1 MMVTSSDLPSSRTCG
16 IGRSISWPKKSP
28 ISVPVKL
35 SMAMM
40 GCARSVADD
49 SRFSFSSSFFRVSV
63 RRLRWL
69 MSGLVGNCRRFRLQA
84 W

>member
-1 MMVTSSDLPSSRTCG
+1 
-16 IGRSISWPKKSP
+16 
-28 ISVPVKL
+28 VKL